1 MKKKVIA
8 VLGLGLFGSSLART
22 LAENGQE
29 VIAIDREMEW
39 VENLADHVAYAV
51 QGDFSKYEVLKE
63 GGVGSADVVV
73 IASSKFENSI
83 MTLLALQKLEVPQII
98 AKTRQAEYR
107 KVLLKLGVDQVIL
120 PEADMG
126 VRFANELTNGSV
138 LDLIQLDNAN
148 QMVEFTAHGKW
159 VGKTIDQVNFRQEYS
174 LNLLA
179 IKSQGQDEFKVDI
192 DPNYQIQDKDTFI
205 GLTNNQEVRQILK
218 ALDK

>member
-1 MKKKVIA
+1 M
-8 VLGLGLFGSSLART
+8 
-22 LAENGQE
+22 
-29 VIAIDREMEW
+29 
-39 VENLADHVAYAV
+39 
-51 QGDFSKYEVLKE
+51 
-63 GGVGSADVVV
+63 
-73 IASSKFENSI
+73 
-83 MTLLALQKLEVPQII
+83 PQVI

-138 LDLIQLDNAN
+138 IDLIQLDNAN

-192 DPNYQIQDKDTFI
+192 DPNYRIQDKDTFI